1 MEGWEM
7 EGRPEL
13 LPCVDDDVDVCSD
26 ERLGPL
32 ETAVSF
38 YSETVQPCVG
48 LVFVLLTQAGEPVE
62 SEKEQCVLEACH
74 ARKA

>member
-1 MEGWEM
+1 M

-13 LPCVDDDVDVCSD
+13 LPCVDDDVDEYSG

-32 ETAVSF
+32 EAAVSF

-48 LVFVLLTQAGEPVE
+48 LVVVLLTQTGEPVE
-62 SEKEQCVLEACH
+62 SEKDLCVLEGCH